1 LEQEELHKRIRS
13 LLRRHHL
20 LSIATVSERGP
31 WCASC
36 FYAWDEENNTL
47 VITSDPVTRHGAEF
61 RSNPCVAGT
70 IALETKRVGRIRGA
84 QFTGTISEP
93 EGDALAGKKTV
104 IQYKK
109 PNNQRGILFPVPYS
123 ISSAATKLSLIP
135 LIWSNPFDLP
145 PVSKTNRPS
154 TTKSPSSAYSTT

>member
-1 LEQEELHKRIRS
+1 MEQQGLHKRIRS

-47 VITSDPVTRHGAEF
+47 VITTDLVTRHGAEF
-61 RSNPCVAGT
+61 RSNPQVAGT
-70 IALETKRVGRIRGA
+70 IALETIRVGRIRGA

-93 EGDALAGKKTV
+93 AGEELARARKIYLRRFPYAALTDLHLWIIKPDYIKLTDNRLGFGKK
-104 IQYKK
+104 I
-109 PNNQRGILFPVPYS
+109 
-123 ISSAATKLSLIP
+123 
-135 LIWSNPFDLP
+135 IWSI
-145 PVSKTNRPS
+145 
-154 TTKSPSSAYSTT
+154 

>member
-1 LEQEELHKRIRS
+1 MERNELHKRIRS

-47 VITSDPVTRHGAEF
+47 VITTDLVTRHGAEF
-61 RSNPCVAGT
+61 RSNPQVAGT
-70 IALETKRVGRIRGA
+70 IALETIRVGRIRGA

-93 EGDALAGKKTV
+93 AGEELARARKIYLRRFPYAALTDLHLWIIKPDYIKLTDNRLGFGKK
-104 IQYKK
+104 I
-109 PNNQRGILFPVPYS
+109 
-123 ISSAATKLSLIP
+123 
-135 LIWSNPFDLP
+135 IWSI
-145 PVSKTNRPS
+145 
-154 TTKSPSSAYSTT
+154 